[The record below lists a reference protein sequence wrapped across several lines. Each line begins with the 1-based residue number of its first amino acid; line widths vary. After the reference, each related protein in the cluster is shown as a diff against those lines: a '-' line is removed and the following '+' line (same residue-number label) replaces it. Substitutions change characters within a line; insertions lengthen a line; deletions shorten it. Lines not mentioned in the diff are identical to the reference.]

1 MRRRQGNT
9 RVRRQAGGHRR
20 GALLALAL
28 LLALLAAACGQSG
41 TAGEAGGGATAGSG
55 DATAAAGSEAAAGEE
70 TAAPIEGDNSVTLGT
85 GIDATYA
92 QIFVAVD
99 AGILEDLR
107 LDAQYQTFE
116 AGGMSI
122 EQAGAGTVDVGAA
135 GELPG
140 LAPFADGAPIRYVAT
155 GLTTGR
161 SGGVGAAPG
170 ITEPSDLAGKRVAIL
185 EGSTSELYQTLFF
198 QKHGLEGQAETV
210 NVAPPEMIPALQS
223 GQVQAMFVWEPWL
236 TRLTETVDGASVPW
250 RYGDD
255 DVYTLHWGYWFNADF
270 LEERREVAERTLQGL
285 AAASDWIAENP
296 DEAAQIVADAT
307 RSEVADIERQM
318 ADLDYEV
325 RLSEEDVAHY
335 RDKII
340 PFANAEGLIDVDDPE
355 AFIEEFMYPDLL
367 ESVSTA
373 GAG

>member
-1 MRRRQGNT
+1 M
-9 RVRRQAGGHRR
+9 RRQADGGVGHRR
-20 GALLALAL
+20 GTLVAAL
-28 LLALLAAACGQSG
+28 LLTLLLPACGSSG
-41 TAGEAGGGATAGSG
+41 TADEVGGEATAGSG
-55 DATAAAGSEAAAGEE
+55 DATGAPGSEAAEGGSKP
-70 TAAPIEGDNSVTLGT
+70 APIEGDNTVTLGA

-99 AGILEDLR
+99 AGILADLG

-140 LAPFADGAPIRYVAT
+140 LAPFADGSPIRYVAT

-161 SGGVGAAPG
+161 SGGVGAAAG
-170 ITEPSDLAGKRVAIL
+170 ITEPSDLAGQRVAVL

-198 QKHGLEGQAETV
+198 QEHGLEGQVETV

-223 GQVQAMFVWEPWL
+223 GEVQALFVWEPWL
-236 TRLTETVDGASVPW
+236 TRLTETVDGASIPW

-255 DVYTLHWGYWFNADF
+255 DVYTLHWGYWFNTDF
-270 LEERREVAERTLQGL
+270 IEQRGEVAERTLQGL
-285 AAASDWIAENP
+285 SAASDWIAENP

-307 RSEVADIERQM
+307 QSEVADIQEQM

-325 RLSEEDVAHY
+325 RLSDEDVAHY
-335 RDKII
+335 RDNII
-340 PFANAEGLIDVDDPE
+340 PFATEKGLVDVDDPA
-355 AFIEEFMYPDLL
+355 AFIDEFMYPDLL
-367 ESVSTA
+367 EQVSTA
-373 GAG
+373 EAG